1 MKHNHHLVPRHLG
14 GTDDKSN
21 IVENISVTRHAMFH
35 YANWLL
41 YKSDG
46 DYIAYRALTGT
57 IGKEELVK
65 ELCLMGSK
73 KGGKTAKE
81 SGQLRE
87 AALKQPKE
95 VRVNIGNKLGEW
107 NKTNKN
113 KNKRNSKNET
123 FELRNIKKIFH
134 IYEKITERTIGNLL
148 GSIEISAGE
157 DLSYVSTIIKEKFNR
172 DTHPSKL
179 ANICLGDRLLHNGV
193 SCSLSIE
200 KCS

>member
-200 KCS
+200 KC

>member
-123 FELRNIKKIFH
+123 FELRNIKKIFY

-200 KCS
+200 KC